1 MSAEHPI
8 VAITGSSSVVSD
20 ALITA
25 LEHVFWVEQVKAAY
39 IEGTAFFR
47 YERDVMREK
56 MQQAQTEKRL
66 FSHYHPAANQL
77 DQLQALFAQYAA
89 TGQGQ
94 YRHYIRNA
102 RQTRKAQQAAGTFTA
117 WQAMDADTDLLL
129 YHGLHGGVVTQ
140 GIDILQYP
148 DLLLGI
154 APNANM
160 EWTRKVQQDIAKHD
174 ATEQQVQ
181 AMILHH
187 LPDYI
192 AYIMPQFEHVHIN
205 FQMIPVVDTC
215 DPFHDTAVPN
225 LQECY
230 LVIRFQRDFRPW
242 FPQFMQGIPGAFM
255 ARQNTLVV
263 PGTRLLNVAEVILM
277 PLMHNLIS
285 TSRQLRQIEDVPPE
299 RERGLL
305 HRLR

>member
-8 VAITGSSSVVSD
+8 VAITGSSSAVSD

-25 LEHVFWVEQVKAAY
+25 LEHVFWKEQVKAAY

-47 YERDVMREK
+47 YERDAMREK
-56 MQQAQTEKRL
+56 VQHAQANGQA
-66 FSHYHPAANQL
+66 FSHYHPDANQL
-77 DQLQALFAQYAA
+77 AALAALFAQYAT

-94 YRHYIRNA
+94 YRHYVRNT
-102 RQTRKAQQAAGTFTA
+102 RQARKAQQAAGTFTA

-129 YHGLHGGVVTQ
+129 YHGLHGGVVMQ
-140 GIDILQYP
+140 GIDIRQYP

-160 EWTRKVQQDIAKHD
+160 EWTRKVQQDIAKHG

-215 DPFHDTAVPN
+215 DPFHDTSVPS

-242 FPQFMQGIPGAFM
+242 FPQFMQGIAGAFM

-277 PLMHNLIS
+277 PLIHQLIT
-285 TSRQLRQIEDVPPE
+285 TSRQLRQMADVPPE
-299 RERGLL
+299 RNKGLVHKL
-305 HRLR
+305 G